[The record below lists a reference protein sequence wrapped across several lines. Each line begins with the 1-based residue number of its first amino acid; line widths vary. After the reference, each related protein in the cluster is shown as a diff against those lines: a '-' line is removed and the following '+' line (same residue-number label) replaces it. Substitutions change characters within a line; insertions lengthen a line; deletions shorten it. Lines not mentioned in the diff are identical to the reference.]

1 MLDIKAVEKQIRA
14 AALYDLSTVMDD
26 ESKRRSPRYASSNN
40 SDELPPPPTTNR
52 QMYVMRHGERVDF
65 TFGPWI
71 PYCFDA
77 TTGQYGPKDL
87 NMPRWLPQRKNWP
100 AGWEKDSPLT
110 NMGVHQATLTG
121 QSLADAG
128 VRLEHVYCSPS
139 YRCIQTAT
147 GLLEG
152 SFLLHIYLFNL
163 FAMLSVSPTG
173 LGVRDKVKI
182 RIEYGLF
189 EWMIWYPEEM
199 PDWCTKEELSAAGYN
214 IDMDYATVVERDQLK
229 AAKKE
234 TCQEFYQRNHNAVEQ
249 ILKDH
254 CN

>member
-1 MLDIKAVEKQIRA
+1 MLDIKAVEKLIRA

-26 ESKRRSPRYASSNN
+26 ESKRRSPRTGSGNTSGDDMSSQ
-40 SDELPPPPTTNR
+40 SSLLQTNR
-52 QMYVMRHGERVDF
+52 QIYVMRHGERVDF

-71 PYCFDA
+71 PYCFDP

-100 AGWEKDSPLT
+100 AGWERDSPLT

-128 VRLEHVYCSPS
+128 VRFEHVYCSPS

-152 SFLLHIYLFNL
+152 
-163 FAMLSVSPTG
+163 
-173 LGVRDKVKI
+173 
-182 RIEYGLF
+182 
-189 EWMIWYPEEM
+189 MI
-199 PDWCTKEELSAAGYN
+199 
-214 IDMDYATVVERDQLK
+214 
-229 AAKKE
+229 
-234 TCQEFYQRNHNAVEQ
+234 FF
-249 ILKDH
+249 
-254 CN
+254 